1 MPEQILPGTY
11 ITVRDDALISA
22 GQVVTGNIGVVGT
35 AAKGTIDE
43 VQILGSFSEARDA
56 FGESDAWRGGNQNE
70 LTLLRALEQIFNNGG
85 STVYAVRTASGVVA
99 NAAYQT
105 RKGATALTKL
115 TARTPGTWGNSI
127 KITISDAADDA
138 SVTETLK
145 GNAAALHRAHVVANS
160 PLNTIAVKQASTG
173 LILSYAIVYDAAPD
187 NAKPQVGINSA
198 TGALTFTTLANFAPV
213 AADAIAANYQVPAA
227 NSRKADLVYGAIK
240 ETYTAADASHLAEQ
254 VNARSALVS
263 AAPADE
269 SAFFNQAP
277 DNTVGGRLFGTGL
290 DGNTA
295 GANGETAS
303 ADDYKD
309 SLAKLENEIVNIVLL
324 AGQDAT
330 NSQMVSAL
338 LGHINTTTEIRRERI
353 ALMGSNGSDD
363 LNTIAGHSLD
373 SERMIFVAP
382 GIRISGQSK
391 LPGAYTAAAVAG
403 LISSLPVQSSPTNKT
418 LAIPGVSVAFSSSQL
433 EKLVMRRVL
442 AVESRDGYRVVK
454 GITTSTNSAWHQ
466 ITTRRIVDY
475 AIYGVRS
482 ASDPY
487 IGKLNNDRV
496 RAALKATIDA
506 FLTRMVDNEALIGYQ
521 LDVSATRAQQIA
533 GECIVTMTI
542 RPTFSIDFVVVT
554 MYLG

>member
-1 MPEQILPGTY
+1 M
-11 ITVRDDALISA
+11 
-22 GQVVTGNIGVVGT
+22 
-35 AAKGTIDE
+35 
-43 VQILGSFSEARDA
+43 
-56 FGESDAWRGGNQNE
+56 
-70 LTLLRALEQIFNNGG
+70 
-85 STVYAVRTASGVVA
+85 
-99 NAAYQT
+99 
-105 RKGATALTKL
+105 
-115 TARTPGTWGNSI
+115 
-127 KITISDAADDA
+127 
-138 SVTETLK
+138 
-145 GNAAALHRAHVVANS
+145 
-160 PLNTIAVKQASTG
+160 
-173 LILSYAIVYDAAPD
+173 VYDAAPD